1 MTAISKASAPLDA
14 REEAFWRAF
23 TRAMI
28 VVPRVLDAELVAEQ
42 GLSMSEYSALM
53 HLSEAPDRQLRM
65 TELASVCALS
75 LSGMTR
81 IVSRLAGQG
90 LVVRVKCAS
99 DARGA
104 FASLT
109 DRGLAC
115 LRDAYPSHLASV
127 RRHVIDNLG
136 DVDMPALTVALNRFV
151 TDESLSGCPTTGGP
165 GVDEPGVDRGD
176 VPA

>member
-1 MTAISKASAPLDA
+1 MTAISKALAPLDA

-53 HLSEAPDRQLRM
+53 HLSEAPERQLRM

-109 DRGLAC
+109 DQGLAC
-115 LRDAYPSHLASV
+115 LREAYPSHLASV

-151 TDESLSGCPTTGGP
+151 ADESLSGCPGAGGP
-165 GVDEPGVDRGD
+165 AAEGPGAHRGD
-176 VPA
+176 VSA